1 MLSEDMPHRQEIA
14 FNPPISQRIP
24 CLFVSKGILRVDGH
38 TLLLETTEECIEIPP
53 GKFAGVF
60 IEPGT
65 SVTHEAIKLAA
76 ETGVQI
82 AWVGEEGT
90 RIYAVN
96 TLHGKPE
103 RILRQAQIIGSAK
116 DRIEAARRL
125 YHLMFNEPAPPSYSI
140 EKLRGIEGAKVKK
153 IYEEIAMQLELP
165 WDGRQ
170 SNCALNQSISFC
182 TSCLY
187 AITEIAVTTLG
198 YSPCLGVVHS
208 GKDNSFVFDI
218 ADTVKF
224 NNFLPDV
231 LAGMRERIA
240 INEVSF
246 QEARIACRN
255 YFIKS
260 KIIDRLMDNTQYII
274 G

>member
-1 MLSEDMPHRQEIA
+1 
-14 FNPPISQRIP
+14 
-24 CLFVSKGILRVDGH
+24 
-38 TLLLETTEECIEIPP
+38 
-53 GKFAGVF
+53 
-60 IEPGT
+60 
-65 SVTHEAIKLAA
+65 
-76 ETGVQI
+76 
-82 AWVGEEGT
+82 
-90 RIYAVN
+90 
-96 TLHGKPE
+96 
-103 RILRQAQIIGSAK
+103 
-116 DRIEAARRL
+116 
-125 YHLMFNEPAPPSYSI
+125 MFNEPAPPSYSI

-153 IYEEIAMQLELP
+153 IYEEIAMQLELS

-260 KIIDRLMDNTQYII
+260 KIIDRLMDNAQYII
-274 G
+274 GE